1 MKISASIY
9 ANAELQLDAT
19 VSLLESNHADMLH
32 VDCKDNPAVFADIA
46 RLRTLTTL
54 PIDLHLIA
62 PDPAKYADLLAK
74 HPVDLLTIQYEGLL
88 PDAELPT
95 KGYAHLGMAFCDGT
109 DIGAFMP
116 FAQQCD
122 FVLIMATTPGESGG
136 EFRSDSFRRIREFRR
151 LFPDKRIH
159 VDGGVNAEVSFILR
173 HLGVNC
179 AVSGSFLFKEQNV
192 GGAMLK
198 LKNSITDSHFRV
210 REFMR
215 GMEETP
221 RLSSEALTTERILL
235 SIEKGRLGFTLITD
249 EDGLLVGMVSNA
261 DLRRGMLK
269 QIDDLNALHPEH
281 LVNSNP
287 IAVLEDLSVKELLG
301 FIRRQPIA
309 INYLPVVD
317 AHGRLTGSLT
327 FNDLIKGEA

>member
-1 MKISASIY
+1 MKISASVY
-9 ANAELQLDAT
+9 ANADKSLAAT
-19 VSLLESNHADMLH
+19 VKQLEANHADLLH
-32 VDCKDNPAVFADIA
+32 VDCKDNHAVFADIA
-46 RLRTLTTL
+46 KLRKLTQL

-74 HPVDLLTIQYEGLL
+74 HPVDFLTIQYEGLL
-88 PDAELPT
+88 PDAQLPT
-95 KGYAHLGMAFCDGT
+95 TGYAHLGMAFCDGT
-109 DIGAFMP
+109 DVGAFMP
-116 FAQQCD
+116 HAQQCD

-173 HLGVNC
+173 HLGVYC

-198 LKNSITDSHFRV
+198 LKNSVTDSHFRV

-215 GMEETP
+215 GMAETP
-221 RLSSEALTTERILL
+221 SLSSESLTTERILI

-249 EDGLLVGMVSNA
+249 EEGLLVGMVSNA

-281 LVNSNP
+281 LVNRNP